1 MKKLIYAIVLLG
13 VVLASCSS
21 PKYTYHFDHYNYK
34 SGKANKGD
42 DKIVEASGQT
52 EVFPEP
58 VNEQTLLATNSEAG
72 IVTADINTGYHE
84 TPGIREAQKINETTA
99 IPALTRAEKRELRK
113 EAVKS
118 IKEYAKAVKAGDT
131 DKADKMAKAMDA
143 DLRWAA
149 IFGAVGIVSLIIGG
163 DVFWIIG
170 AAALIVAT
178 VFLVRYL
185 IRQ

>member
-1 MKKLIYAIVLLG
+1 MKKLNYAIVLLA

-21 PKYTYHFDHYNYK
+21 PKYTYHFDHYNYN
-34 SGKANKGD
+34 GEKAKKGSDHTVETIQQTDVFPAPINEQSLLALNSETGVASNDIPIAYHENKG
-42 DKIVEASGQT
+42 I
-52 EVFPEP
+52 
-58 VNEQTLLATNSEAG
+58 
-72 IVTADINTGYHE
+72 H
-84 TPGIREAQKINETTA
+84 ETTA
-99 IPALTRAEKRELRK
+99 TPAMTRAEKRELRK

>member
-1 MKKLIYAIVLLG
+1 MKYLFYAIILLF
-13 VVLASCSS
+13 LASCSS
-21 PKYTYHFDHYNYK
+21 PKYTYHFDHYDYK
-34 SGKANKGD
+34 NANAHKAVEGLSETNK
-42 DKIVEASGQT
+42 ET
-52 EVFPEP
+52 EVFPAP
-58 VNEQTLLATNSEAG
+58 VNEQSLLATTSEHVVIPDNSKSDYRETR
-72 IVTADINTGYHE
+72 VTG
-84 TPGIREAQKINETTA
+84 ETTA
-99 IPALTRAEKRELRK
+99 PRSMTREEKRELRK

-118 IKEYAKAVKAGDT
+118 VKEYVKAVKSGDT
-131 DKADKMAKAMDA
+131 DKAEKMSKAMDA

-163 DVFWIIG
+163 DVFWVIG